1 MCIIGRFTKAT
12 HVSVPRLAEALG
24 RFRVLWAIAVV
35 LMLIGGA
42 AHSQEDRAP
51 GAPLAVANRPVF
63 VFRAPAFGLTPQQ
76 RAARAAER
84 IGDVPPARLRS
95 PVEVTSFTHEGA
107 HGYAVMLEGETLF
120 SLFPGDL
127 EPGDPP
133 LEQVA
138 ANAARRLHEALLARW
153 EQGSARQFGISVAWT
168 ALATLILVL
177 VIVALQRLAHAIAA
191 RTLEFRE
198 RVAHRPLLDWRRI
211 LVSALVHVIHWIKI
225 AFVLVAVYIW
235 LAFTLARF
243 PYTQPWGETL
253 GSSLVRLVGR
263 MMGNVLHALPDLA
276 TVGLIFLLAHWSVRG
291 LHAMFEAAR
300 ARGVTSAALQ
310 ADTIGATRRVSAAFV
325 WVFALVVAYPFVPGS
340 HSDAFKG
347 ISVFFGVLVTLGSS
361 GLVSQIMA
369 GFVLI
374 YSRALRKGDWVQ
386 IGDAEGYV
394 VDLGALS
401 TKLRTRL
408 DQEITL
414 PNSVVIA
421 TRIVNQSDTRK
432 APGVSLSSS
441 VTIGYDSPWRQV
453 HAMLKMAAKRT
464 PDLLETPEPAVRQIR
479 LQDFYVEYELN
490 VFMRVGAFKFDV
502 LSALHASIQDVFNE
516 YGVQIMSPNF
526 VTQPDAPVLVPK
538 DRWHAPPAE

>member
-1 MCIIGRFTKAT
+1 VG
-12 HVSVPRLAEALG
+12 VPRLAEAWG
-24 RFRVLWAIAVV
+24 RFLILWAVAVV

-42 AHSQEDRAP
+42 AHSENELP
-51 GAPLAVANRPVF
+51 GTPLSVANRPVF

-84 IGDVPPARLRS
+84 IGDLPASRFTS
-95 PVEVTSFTHEGA
+95 PVEVTSFVYEGTQ
-107 HGYAVMLEGETLF
+107 GYAVVLEGETLF
-120 SLFPGDL
+120 SLFPGDQ

-153 EQGSARQFGISVAWT
+153 EQGSARQLGISIAWA
-168 ALATLILVL
+168 ALATLILV
-177 VIVALQRLAHAIAA
+177 VVVWALHRFARAIAA
-191 RTLEFRE
+191 RTLAMRE
-198 RVAHRPLLDWRRI
+198 RAKHRPLLDWRRI
-211 LVSALVHVIHWIKI
+211 LVSVFAQVIHWIKI
-225 AFVLVAVYIW
+225 ALVLVAVYIW
-235 LAFTLARF
+235 LAFTFSRF
-243 PYTQPWGETL
+243 PYTRPWGETL
-253 GSSLVRLVGR
+253 GSSMVGLLGKV
-263 MMGNVLHALPDLA
+263 MLAVLHALPDLA
-276 TVGLIFLLAHWSVRG
+276 TVAVIFLIARLSVRG

-300 ARGVTSAALQ
+300 STGVAAAALQ
-310 ADTIGATRRVSAAFV
+310 ADTIGATRRLTAVLV
-325 WVFALVVAYPFVPGS
+325 WVFALVVAYPYIPGS
-340 HSDAFKG
+340 HTDAFKG

-386 IGDAEGYV
+386 IGEAEGYV

-421 TRIVNQSDTRK
+421 TRIVNQSFTRK
-432 APGVSLSSS
+432 AAGVSLSTSI
-441 VTIGYDSPWRQV
+441 TIGYDSPWRQV

-464 PDLLETPEPAVRQIR
+464 PELLDTIEPTVRQIH
-479 LQDFYVEYELN
+479 LLDYYVEYELN
-490 VFMRVGAFKFDV
+490 VFMHAGAFKFDV
-502 LSALHASIQDVFNE
+502 LSALHSHIQDVFNE

-526 VTQPDAPVLVPK
+526 VLQPAEPVLVPK

>member
-1 MCIIGRFTKAT
+1 M
-12 HVSVPRLAEALG
+12 SVPRLAEALG
-24 RFRVLWAIAVV
+24 RFLIPCTVALVLL

-42 AHSQEDRAP
+42 AHSDEAHLP
-51 GAPLAVANRPVF
+51 GAPLSVANRPVF
-63 VFRAPAFGLTPQQ
+63 VFRAPAFGLSAQQ

-84 IGDVPPARLRS
+84 IGNLPSSRLRS
-95 PVEVTSFTHEGA
+95 PVEVSSFTHEGTQA
-107 HGYAVMLEGETLF
+107 YAVMLEGETLF
-120 SLFPGDL
+120 SLLPGDL
-127 EPGDPP
+127 EPGDPS
-133 LEQVA
+133 LEQVTA
-138 ANAARRLHEALLARW
+138 SAARRLHEALLVRW
-153 EQGSARQFGISVAWT
+153 EQGSARQFGISVAWS
-168 ALATLILVL
+168 AFATFILVL
-177 VIVALQRLAHAIAA
+177 VIVALQRVARMVAE
-191 RTLEFRE
+191 RTLAVRE
-198 RVAHRPLLDWRRI
+198 RASSRPLLDWRRI
-211 LVSALVHVIHWIKI
+211 LVSVLAHVIHWIKI

-235 LAFTLARF
+235 LAFTLTRF

-253 GSSLVRLVGR
+253 GSSMVRLLGR
-263 MMGNVLHALPDLA
+263 VMLAVLHALPDLA
-276 TVGLIFLLAHWSVRG
+276 TVAVIFLIAHLSVRG

-300 ARGVTSAALQ
+300 VRGVTTAALQ
-310 ADTIGATRRVSAAFV
+310 ADTIGATRRLTSALV
-325 WVFALVVAYPFVPGS
+325 WVFALVVAYPYLPGS
-340 HSDAFKG
+340 DTDAFKG
-347 ISVFFGVLVTLGSS
+347 VSVFFGVLVTLGSS
-361 GLVSQIMA
+361 GLVSQVMA

-374 YSRALRKGDWVQ
+374 YSRALRAGDWVQ
-386 IGDAEGYV
+386 IGESEGYV

-432 APGVSLSSS
+432 AAGVSLSTS

-453 HAMLKMAAKRT
+453 HAMLAMAAKRT
-464 PDLLETPEPAVRQIR
+464 PDLLETPEPMVRQIR

-526 VTQPDAPVLVPK
+526 VMQPREPVLVAK
-538 DRWHAPPAE
+538 DRWRAPPAE